1 MTLPS
6 DHEFPKFHSDRLSF
20 KLYACEQ
27 HLKNLKYMES
37 RYGELSS
44 ATAKT
49 SLEIEIDSFL
59 FQMIGTVDSLLFKIN
74 DRFRLG
80 IPIDAIEIDKVQS
93 GLSSQTKKIDLLAD
107 LDAAS
112 QYGNWYWMIKQL
124 RNYSLHESLISDQAL
139 DLLPDFKV
147 DIKLIAYFEE
157 SLNYLT
163 RLIENIKL
171 KEALLQ

>member
-1 MTLPS
+1 MYS
-6 DHEFPKFHSDRLSF
+6 SIISEFP
-20 KLYACEQ
+20 
-27 HLKNLKYMES
+27 
-37 RYGELSS
+37 
-44 ATAKT
+44 
-49 SLEIEIDSFL
+49 
-59 FQMIGTVDSLLFKIN
+59 
-74 DRFRLG
+74 
-80 IPIDAIEIDKVQS
+80 
-93 GLSSQTKKIDLLAD
+93 
-107 LDAAS
+107 
-112 QYGNWYWMIKQL
+112 NWYWMIKQL